1 MDSGLLDEDEDDDVV
16 VEGRIEA
23 GEKAMTPEPAAM
35 KADKATAAAEEEDTM
50 VVIVFMTY
58 AGYVC
63 VTNNVV
69 VSSGDE

>member
-50 VVIVFMTY
+50 VVLSFL
-58 AGYVC
+58 
-63 VTNNVV
+63 
-69 VSSGDE
+69 